1 MKKCIILGVS
11 GGIAAYKSI
20 QLTSNLIKKNYDV
33 EVIMTNNACEFV
45 KPLSFEALTNN
56 SVFVDTFEK
65 VTNRSTQHISLATK
79 GSIFVVAPASANVIA
94 KLANGIADDM
104 LTTTFLAYDGPKL
117 IVPAMN
123 TNMYNNPITQRNI
136 NILKEYGIEVMD
148 ADNGYLA
155 CGTSGIGRM
164 PDVNKIE
171 EMIEYNLCEEKML
184 KDLNILISAGPTRE
198 PIDPIR
204 YITNHSTGKMGYAIA
219 KAAIAYGANV
229 TLVTGPTELD
239 KPALANIINISTA
252 NEMAKAIEENSY
264 KSDIIIMA
272 AAVSDYRASEVA
284 PNKIKKHSD
293 ELVVNFT
300 KNKDILLELGT
311 NKTNEQV
318 ICGFAMETENL
329 IDNATSKCL
338 AKHADMIVANNLFTQ
353 GAGFATDTNV
363 VTLITPKSSEQ
374 LEIMSKDELAKL
386 ILNKLFEIYKI
397 KEGK

>member
-56 SVFVDTFEK
+56 IVFIDTFEK
-65 VTNRSTQHISLATK
+65 VTVRSTQHISLATK
-79 GSIFVVAPASANVIA
+79 GNIFVIAPASANVIA

-117 IVPAMN
+117 VVPAMN

-148 ADNGYLA
+148 ADSGYLA

-164 PDVNKIE
+164 PDVSKIE
-171 EMIEYNLCEEKML
+171 EMIEYNLCKDKIL
-184 KDLNILISAGPTRE
+184 KGLNILISAGPTRE

-229 TLVTGPTELD
+229 TLVTGPTELA
-239 KPALANIINISTA
+239 KPQLAKVINITTA
-252 NEMAKAIEENSY
+252 NEMSNAIEDY
-264 KSDIIIMA
+264 KNESDIIIMA

-284 PNKIKKHSD
+284 PNKIKKHNED
-293 ELVVNFT
+293 LTLHFI
-300 KNKDILLELGT
+300 KNKDILLNLGT
-311 NKTNEQV
+311 NKTSKQV

-338 AKHADMIVANNLFTQ
+338 AKNADMIVANNLFTE

-363 VTLITPKSSEQ
+363 VTLITPNSSDQ
-374 LEIMSKDELAKL
+374 MDIMSKDELAKL
-386 ILNKLFEIYKI
+386 ILNRLFEIHKI
-397 KEGK
+397 KVGK